1 MPIQILVLKHGWLIV
16 VFEQG
21 REPAYYRNDWLG
33 MRMQAAISGPE
44 NLRDGL
50 PVDALIGQLV
60 EQGFTLT
67 CRKVS
72 PTGDL

>member
-33 MRMQAAISGPE
+33 MRMQAAISRPE

-50 PVDALIGQLV
+50 PVDALIAQLAD
-60 EQGFTLT
+60 QGFTLT
-67 CRKVS
+67 CRMVS
-72 PTGDL
+72 PTVDL